1 MKTDA
6 IISTLDDYA
15 NAYCAKDIDS
25 LMLVFDDTDNISVV
39 GAGADELCVG
49 RDQVKELFLR
59 NFSEATAN
67 KFEWDWVDTR
77 ISRNHA
83 VIAVTLTIH
92 LEYMQNQLKVP
103 LRWTVVLKKEND
115 RWVWIHR
122 HASTAASNQDDGQA
136 YPKDKQI

>member
-1 MKTDA
+1 MKDNA
-6 IISTLDDYA
+6 ITATLDEYA

-25 LMLVFDDTDNISVV
+25 IMRVFDDTDNISVI
-39 GAGADELCVG
+39 GTGADELCIG
-49 RDQVKELFLR
+49 RDAVKDLFLR

-67 KFEWDWVDTR
+67 KFEWDWLDTR
-77 ISRNHA
+77 ISSNHA
-83 VIAVTLTIH
+83 VISTTLTIH
-92 LEYMQNQLKVP
+92 LEYMENQLSVP

-136 YPKDKQI
+136 YPKDK